1 MVKSM
6 IDCAS
11 YKRGR
16 NFILECD
23 HQSLKPLFQKILIGA
38 IYERWLAI
46 LQQFNFEIKYKK
58 CEDMVVPDALS
69 RCNVQE
75 DPFFSSPEETDP
87 FFPFVTEHTGEITFP
102 NGCTLQQLL
111 STNKVSLQ
119 QESDLIL
126 KHDTSY
132 EYDAD
137 IDMTEAPITQ
147 GRTKQTLKMGKPKKQ
162 HLPPH
167 ISTVRVETDQTVSIS
182 TDISTS
188 T

>member
-1 MVKSM
+1 MVTSI

-11 YKRGR
+11 YVRGR
-16 NFILECD
+16 KFILECD
-23 HQSLKPLFQKILIGA
+23 HQSLKPLFQKSLKGA

-69 RCNVQE
+69 RCNIQE
-75 DPFFSSPEETDP
+75 DPSFSSPEEKDP
-87 FFPFVTEHTGEITFP
+87 FFPFVHEHTGEITFP

-111 STNKVSLQ
+111 QTNKVSLQ

-126 KHDTSY
+126 KPDTSY

-137 IDMTEAPITQ
+137 TDMTDTQITQ
-147 GRTKQTLKMGKPKKQ
+147 GRTKHSLKRGKHKKQ
-162 HLPPH
+162 HSPPQ
-167 ISTVRVETDQTVSIS
+167 ISTVVV
-182 TDISTS
+182 
-188 T
+188 